1 MKAILAKLS
10 LLRTWILASLLL
22 SRSSRRTGSS
32 TSRSLIRFFLPLSFC
47 FIVFLFFCFSFF
59 LLFFYFKKNNNN
71 NNNNSFNSLLIL
83 MGSFSGLFIHII
95 WLMPACCL
103 QIMIIISID
112 SAFFFIWVSFYSLFT
127 WGFFFQVNFG
137 CNLTWLLLNLD
148 SFMIL

>member
-47 FIVFLFFCFSFF
+47 FIVFLFF
-59 LLFFYFKKNNNN
+59 LLFFFQKKNNNN
-71 NNNNSFNSLLIL
+71 NDNNSFNSLLIL

-127 WGFFFQVNFG
+127 WVFFFFKST
-137 CNLTWLLLNLD
+137 LAAT
-148 SFMIL
+148 